1 MGRCFVVRIDMLQAV
16 GQRDAPVFE
25 LKGEQAVV
33 YKDIGV
39 GNDIQAG
46 VQAALEICG
55 EFQHAVLVAQ
65 NNIQPAVCLSAAWGG
80 TSVSFMAASS
90 FFWAESAF
98 SH

>member
-1 MGRCFVVRIDMLQAV
+1 MGRGLVVRIDMLQAV

-33 YKDIGV
+33 YKGIGV
-39 GNDIQAG
+39 GDDIQAG

-65 NNIQPAVCLSAAWGG
+65 NHIQPAVCPQCGLGRITGVFYGG
-80 TSVSFMAASS
+80 FQL
-90 FFWAESAF
+90 FLG
-98 SH
+98 

>member
-65 NNIQPAVCLSAAWGG
+65 NNIQPAVCPQCGLGRNIGVFYGG
-80 TSVSFMAASS
+80 FQLLLG
-90 FFWAESAF
+90 
-98 SH
+98 

>member
-1 MGRCFVVRIDMLQAV
+1 MSKAYSYSLASGLGTYPGVPATASVSVNVWGDAFVVRIDMLQAV

-46 VQAALEICG
+46 VAGRAG
-55 EFQHAVLVAQ
+55 NMWRV
-65 NNIQPAVCLSAAWGG
+65 PACCSGR
-80 TSVSFMAASS
+80 
-90 FFWAESAF
+90 AE
-98 SH
+98 